1 MKNSIKFFLAALV
14 LVAAASCGET
24 KRSSSNFVQVT
35 NFDMDDY
42 SIEQYFVNNLMY
54 APLLSW
60 DGVCQYNSSADELN
74 KGYRGGFVLSVR
86 KGTEDMPDELA
97 LKTSADPYGGSNGS
111 NGYMVF
117 TQTSSMPEADITYDL
132 SSFFTASTASYGC
145 DVCNTLYNKRM
156 QEQGLISSGDYL
168 KVKAEFYKG
177 KTLVG
182 SLEKYLIN
190 YKTVEEPV
198 MENEWVG
205 WNMTKGSDGNNVTV
219 TNFDSVKFTIETSGA
234 HIDPSFCVDNYCV
247 NLNVEY

>member
-1 MKNSIKFFLAALV
+1 MKNSINLFLAALV

-24 KRSSSNFVQVT
+24 KRSTSDFVQVT
-35 NFDMDDY
+35 NFDMDEY

-54 APLLSW
+54 APFLSW

-74 KGYRGGFVLSVR
+74 RGYRGGFVLSVR
-86 KGTEDMPDELA
+86 KGAEDMPDELA
-97 LKTSADPYGGSNGS
+97 MKTSADPYGGSNGS

-117 TQTSSMPEADITYDL
+117 TQTSSMPESDISYDL
-132 SSFFTASTASYGC
+132 SSFYTAATSSYGF
-145 DVCNTLYNKRM
+145 DVCNTLYNKRL

-190 YKTVEEPV
+190 YKSVDEPV

-205 WNMTKGSDGNNVTV
+205 WNMTSGNENTNITV
-219 TNFDSVKFTIETSGA
+219 SNFDSVKFIVETSGA
-234 HIDPSFCVDNYCV
+234 HIDPSFCMDNYCTRF
-247 NLNVEY
+247 NVEY